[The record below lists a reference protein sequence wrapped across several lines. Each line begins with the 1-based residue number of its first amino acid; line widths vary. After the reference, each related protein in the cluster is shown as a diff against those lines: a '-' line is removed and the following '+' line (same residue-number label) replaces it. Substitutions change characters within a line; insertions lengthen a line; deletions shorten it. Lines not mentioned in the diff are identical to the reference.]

1 MKYAIVLCAVLS
13 IWACN
18 NQKKAT
24 DGSEGTA
31 VDSTNAMGGSD
42 AKAAMADPLNEIVP
56 NEEYDTIMLGRINR
70 NGLQQEPF
78 SGWFTSTY
86 DVQPVDSSM
95 VNKIEPLL
103 QDVSITVFMGTWCSD
118 SQREIPHLY
127 KILDAA
133 DFDYDKFTVYAVDD
147 MKTTPSNIE
156 EEYNIAYVPTII
168 FSKNGEEMDRFV
180 EYAQNTLEEDIY
192 AILSGAEYKD
202 PYEE

>member
-1 MKYAIVLCAVLS
+1 MKYAIILCAVLS

-24 DGSEGTA
+24 NGSEGTA
-31 VDSTNAMGGSD
+31 VDSSNAMGGSD
-42 AKAAMADPLNEIVP
+42 AKAAMADPLNEIIP

-78 SGWFTSTY
+78 SEWFTSTY
-86 DVQPVDSSM
+86 DIQPVDSAM
-95 VNKIEPLL
+95 VTKIEPLL

-133 DFDYDKFTVYAVDD
+133 DFDYDKLTVYAVDD

-156 EEYNIAYVPTII
+156 EEHNIAYVPTII

-192 AILSGAEYKD
+192 AILNGAEYKD

>member
-1 MKYAIVLCAVLS
+1 MQSFQFGPVTIK
-13 IWACN
+13 
-18 NQKKAT
+18 KKAT

-70 NGLQQEPF
+70 NGLQQEPL

-133 DFDYDKFTVYAVDD
+133 DFDYDKLTVYAVDD
-147 MKTTPSNIE
+147 LKTTPSNIE

-192 AILSGAEYKD
+192 TILSGAEYKD